1 MQTES
6 FYDEIL
12 TCTTIISSFNSE
24 KNYTITLDRDQMTP
38 ILFKLK
44 RRTSPDSQDCWWI
57 LLEASQ
63 ICDNTD
69 VT

>member
-38 ILFKLK
+38 MYSIQTEEENISRLSRLLV
-44 RRTSPDSQDCWWI
+44 DSFRSNAD
-57 LLEASQ
+57 L
-63 ICDNTD
+63 
-69 VT
+69 